1 MSQITIKGAQIWDG
15 VSDARYPGTVT
26 INDNKIT
33 SITKGED
40 TSAESASEIIDGTGH
55 TLMPGM
61 VEGHCHPSFTGVGEP
76 WELGQLCPE
85 QHMLLT
91 AQNLRLLLSHGF
103 TSIFEAASAK
113 PMLGVTA
120 RDAINQGMLDGPR
133 MRASSPEIT
142 TTAGLGDE
150 RKRHIYQES
159 FGLVADGPIEMR
171 RVARECVRD
180 NVDNMKINISGDEFV
195 SFARAEIT
203 PLEDDELAAFMAV
216 ARKYGKTVAAHARSS
231 ESVKM
236 AVRHGVDCIYHCD
249 FADEEALDMLE
260 EAKDR
265 VILGP
270 AFGLVHNA
278 TREGDVVG
286 ITKEVAEE
294 LNLFRKFDATC
305 ATYHEIRK
313 RGLRVAVGGDYGFA
327 VTPMGQNARD
337 LEHFVRYFGYSP
349 VEALRCATTV
359 GAELMQMEDQIGQ
372 VKEGFLADL
381 LLVKGDVTQDVSLVQ
396 HQDNLSMIM
405 KDGVMF
411 KDPRAGSNAG
421 GLIRAAE

>member
-1 MSQITIKGAQIWDG
+1 MSQITITGAKIWDG
-15 VSDARYPGTVT
+15 VSDEGFPGTVT
-26 INDNKIT
+26 ISGNKIT
-33 SITKGED
+33 SVTKGE
-40 TSAESASEIIDGTGH
+40 SNPSEVTGEVIDGTGH

-76 WELGQLCPE
+76 FELGQLCPE

-120 RDAINQGMLDGPR
+120 RDAINEGMLDGPR

-278 TREGDVVG
+278 TREGEVVG
-286 ITKEVAEE
+286 ITPEVAEE

-359 GAELMQMEDQIGQ
+359 GAQLMQMEDEIGQ

-411 KDPRAGSNAG
+411 KDPRTGINAG

>member
-1 MSQITIKGAQIWDG
+1 MSQTTIKGAQIWDG
-15 VSDARYPGTVT
+15 VSETRYPGTVT
-26 INDNKIT
+26 ISGNKIT
-33 SITKGED
+33 AIAKGEEAPAD
-40 TSAESASEIIDGTGH
+40 VSGEVIDGTGH

-120 RDAINQGMLDGPR
+120 RDAINEGMLDGPR

-159 FGLVADGPIEMR
+159 FGLVADGPLEMR

-216 ARKYGKTVAAHARSS
+216 ARKYDKTVAAHARSS

-278 TREGDVVG
+278 TREGEVVG
-286 ITKEVAEE
+286 ITKDVAED

-337 LEHFVRYFGYSP
+337 IEHFVRYFGYSP
-349 VEALRCATTV
+349 VEALRCATHV
-359 GAELMQMEDQIGQ
+359 GAQLMQMEDQIGQ

-381 LLVKGDVTQDVSLVQ
+381 LLVKGDVTKDVSLVQ

-411 KDPRAGSNAG
+411 KDPRAGINAG

>member
-1 MSQITIKGAQIWDG
+1 MTQITIIAALIWDG
-15 VSDARYPGTVT
+15 VSETRYPGTVT
-26 INDNKIT
+26 IEGNKIT
-33 SITKGED
+33 SIAKGLD
-40 TSAESASEIIDGTGH
+40 VSAEVQGEVIDGTGH

-103 TSIFEAASAK
+103 TSVFEAASAK

-120 RDAINQGMLDGPR
+120 RDAINEGMLDGPR

-203 PLEDDELAAFMAV
+203 PLEDDELAAFIAV
-216 ARKYGKTVAAHARSS
+216 AKKYGKTVAAHARSS

-278 TREGDVVG
+278 TREGDAVG
-286 ITKEVAEE
+286 LTKEVAEQM
-294 LNLFRKFDATC
+294 NLFRKFDATC

-327 VTPMGQNARD
+327 ITPMGQNARD

-349 VEALRCATTV
+349 VEALRCATNV
-359 GAELMQMEDQIGQ
+359 GAQLMQMEDQIGQ

-381 LLVKGDVTQDVSLVQ
+381 LLVKGDVTQDVSLIQ

-411 KDPRAGSNAG
+411 KDPRTGINAG
-421 GLIRAAE
+421 GLVRAAE